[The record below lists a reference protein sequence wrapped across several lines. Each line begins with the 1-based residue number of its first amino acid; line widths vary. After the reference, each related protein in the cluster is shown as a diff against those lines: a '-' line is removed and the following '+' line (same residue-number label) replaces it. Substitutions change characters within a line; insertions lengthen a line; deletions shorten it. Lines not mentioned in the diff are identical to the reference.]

1 MAQGCSCDNK
11 TILHRVSSKC
21 VTEEYWRRK
30 LPPGF
35 RYVLDTVARNVMR
48 KSPQDIYLYSSILLE
63 EMMLQ
68 RRKER
73 SMLPDWPY
81 FNKFLRRIEPARV
94 PPRTSVPKAPP
105 PAIPPKKKCCK
116 CGRIL
121 EDEQRPVPGIGV
133 YTETPEDW
141 EGRKLVCGGSCRIL
155 ALDLSKD
162 PFGHRDTRREFPD
175 KEPSIVSCRSLA
187 MLVDY

>member
-68 RRKER
+68 RRKEL

-81 FNKFLRRIEPARV
+81 FNKFLRSIEPARV
-94 PPRTSVPKAPP
+94 PPKTSEPKAPP
-105 PAIPPKKKCCK
+105 PAIPPKKKYVRK
-116 CGRIL
+116 FL
-121 EDEQRPVPGIGV
+121 PTVSLTDFNV
-133 YTETPEDW
+133 YYFLPHW
-141 EGRKLVCGGSCRIL
+141 
-155 ALDLSKD
+155 
-162 PFGHRDTRREFPD
+162 
-175 KEPSIVSCRSLA
+175 
-187 MLVDY
+187 